1 MSIIEPRTTRGSIH
15 KEDSD
20 SMTIPTRI
28 ECLNL
33 MKQTRM
39 PLHIQK
45 HSILVTEIALFLSKL
60 LNRNGAKLDLTLVEA
75 GGLLHDIAKAQS
87 LSSGKRHEKLGAKLL
102 HDWGYVRLAS
112 IVQDHVSLDLIRLN
126 GPITESLMVN
136 YADKRVKHDQ
146 VVTLEERFF
155 DLIDR
160 YARTPE
166 HQIHLQQR
174 LRQYS
179 VLERR
184 IFDHLTIRPDAKEL
198 MQLSLKIVGN
208 NGGEVYHE

>member
-1 MSIIEPRTTRGSIH
+1 
-15 KEDSD
+15 
-20 SMTIPTRI
+20 
-28 ECLNL
+28 
-33 MKQTRM
+33 M

-60 LNRNGAKLDLTLVEA
+60 LNRNGTKLDLTLVEA

-174 LRQYS
+174 FRQYS
-179 VLERR
+179 VLEQR
-184 IFDHLTIRPDAKEL
+184 IFDHLTIRPDAEEL

-208 NGGEVYHE
+208 NGGEV